1 MADSSRA
8 DTTNVALQQRL
19 EIHLRAWWVNVRWYL
34 RQMGE
39 QFLAHDCLSTA
50 GTLTYTTLFAIV
62 PLMTVAVVGFSV
74 LPESTEV
81 QDEVQNFLFQNFIP
95 NSGAVVQEKLLEF
108 SSRTK
113 ELTTLSVIFLF
124 VTTFSLLMTIE
135 KVFNRIWHIPETRS
149 GFQRLLVYWA
159 VLTLAPLFVVAAIL
173 ISLYFV
179 GLPFIS
185 ELETFGVGELV
196 LSHSPK
202 LLLAV
207 AFTVIYYAVPN
218 CEVPFKH
225 ALAGGVLT
233 MIFFVATMSLFGEL
247 VPQLSFN
254 AIYGA
259 FAAFPIFLMWMYLV
273 WMIVLSGLIFVR
285 CLSLQRDVEPTPEP
299 LVVKAARVLKLLS
312 DAHLEGGSVGD
323 AEIRQEVQLNRAEHE
338 RVFDTLRSMKVLQ
351 QGEGDRWILS
361 RSLRTL
367 TLWDLYRAL
376 PEGVEDAKLSQIS
389 DLPGVVEPIKSI
401 TQFGSNEMSVSLE
414 AALGGLL

>member
-1 MADSSRA
+1 
-8 DTTNVALQQRL
+8 
-19 EIHLRAWWVNVRWYL
+19 
-34 RQMGE
+34 MGE
-39 QFLAHDCLSTA
+39 QFLAHDCLSSA

-62 PLMTVAVVGFSV
+62 PLMTVAFVGFSV
-74 LPESTEV
+74 LPQSTDVQNAV
-81 QDEVQNFLFQNFIP
+81 QDYVFQNFIP

-113 ELTTLSVIFLF
+113 ELTTVSFIFLF

-159 VLTLAPLFVVAAIL
+159 VLTLAPTFVVASIL

-185 ELETFGVGELV
+185 ELETFGVGELL
-196 LSHSPK
+196 LSHLPK

-207 AFTVIYYAVPN
+207 SFTVIYYAVPN

-233 MIFFVATMSLFGEL
+233 MIFFVATMSLFGEI
-247 VPQLSFN
+247 VPRLSFN

-285 CLSLQRDVEPTPEP
+285 CLSLQRDVAPTPEP
-299 LVVKAARVLKLLS
+299 LVVKAARVLKLLNE
-312 DAHLEGGSVGD
+312 AHQEGGSVSDGD
-323 AEIRQEVQLNRAEHE
+323 ISQQVRLNRAEHE
-338 RVFDTLRSMKVLQ
+338 RVLDTLRSLKVLQ
-351 QGEGDRWILS
+351 QGEGERWILA
-361 RSLRTL
+361 RS
-367 TLWDLYRAL
+367 
-376 PEGVEDAKLSQIS
+376 
-389 DLPGVVEPIKSI
+389 
-401 TQFGSNEMSVSLE
+401 
-414 AALGGLL
+414 

>member
-1 MADSSRA
+1 MTDSSRVDNA
-8 DTTNVALQQRL
+8 KAALNQRV
-19 EIHLRAWWVNVRWYL
+19 EARLRAWWVNVRWYL

-39 QFLAHDCLSTA
+39 QFLAHDCLSSA

-62 PLMTVAVVGFSV
+62 PLMTVAFVGFSV
-74 LPESTEV
+74 LPQSTDVQNAV
-81 QDEVQNFLFQNFIP
+81 QDYVFQNFIP

-113 ELTTLSVIFLF
+113 ELTTVSFIFLF

-159 VLTLAPLFVVAAIL
+159 VLTLAPTFVVASIL

-185 ELETFGVGELV
+185 ELETFGVGELL
-196 LSHSPK
+196 LSHLPK

-233 MIFFVATMSLFGEL
+233 MIFFVATMSLFGEM
-247 VPQLSFN
+247 VPRLSFN

-285 CLSLQRDVEPTPEP
+285 CLSLQRDVAPTPEP
-299 LVVKAARVLKLLS
+299 LIVKAARVLKLLNE
-312 DAHLEGGSVGD
+312 AHQEGGSVSDGD
-323 AEIRQEVQLNRAEHE
+323 ISQQVRLNRAEHE
-338 RVFDTLRSMKVLQ
+338 RVFDTLRSLKVLQ
-351 QGEGDRWILS
+351 QGEGERWILA

-376 PEGVEDAKLSQIS
+376 PEGVEEAKLSEIS

-401 TQFGSNEMSVSLE
+401 TTFGSNEMSVSLE
-414 AALGGLL
+414 SALGGLL